1 MRSPSIENAHV
12 RALEL
17 VSMVLTVL
25 PVAQSHKRAEL
36 SADAVSKRVESTKRI
51 KEWLDKKFK

>member
-1 MRSPSIENAHV
+1 MRSPSVENAHV

-36 SADAVSKRVESTKRI
+36 SADAVIKRVEST
-51 KEWLDKKFK
+51 E